1 MRIIQFLR
9 FTYLSCAFDVYSLVK
24 YNRDMK
30 GHGRRCL
37 RARAEISAGT
47 GGDICEYGQRYPPA
61 KPCD

>member
-1 MRIIQFLR
+1 
-9 FTYLSCAFDVYSLVK
+9 VK

-47 GGDICEYGQRYPPA
+47 AGDICEYGQRYPPA
-61 KPCD
+61 KPCDWPTR